1 MLIVH
6 VCGGLGNQ
14 LFQYAFYL
22 FLKKNNDEVFLDI
35 SEFEKNKFHFGFE
48 LSKVFNVDYELIN
61 EKDIKDHVMNNNV
74 ICKIIKKLINNTVVG
89 AIDYYGN
96 DDISLVKCE
105 KILENVYFKGF
116 WQDKYYIE
124 EVKNEIYR
132 NVIYNSFELSE
143 KNKQLLS
150 VMKEKDCTS
159 IHIRRGDYLHHS
171 NFQGICTEKYYTNA
185 IDYIDKNTNN
195 ALFIVF
201 SDDISW
207 CKKTLQKLNDRVVYV
222 DWNEGENSYL
232 DMYLMSNC
240 NNNII
245 ANSTFSWWGAF
256 LNQNKS
262 KVVVC
267 PSKWNNVSNKN
278 RLMMDGWIGI

>member
-22 FLKKNNDEVFLDI
+22 FLKKNNDKVFLDI

-132 NVIYNSFELSE
+132 DVIYNSFELSE

-150 VMKEKDCTS
+150 VMKEKECTS
-159 IHIRRGDYLHHS
+159 IHIRRGDYLHHP

-195 ALFIVF
+195 ELFIVF

-207 CKKTLQKLNDRVVYV
+207 CKNSLQKLKNRVVYV
-222 DWNEGENSYL
+222 DWNEGEDSFM

-240 NNNII
+240 DNNII

>member
-132 NVIYNSFELSE
+132 NVIYNSFVLSE

-207 CKKTLQKLNDRVVYV
+207 CKKTLQKLNNRVVYV

>member
-207 CKKTLQKLNDRVVYV
+207 CKKTLQKLNNRVVYV

>member
-1 MLIVH
+1 M
-6 VCGGLGNQ
+6 
-14 LFQYAFYL
+14 
-22 FLKKNNDEVFLDI
+22 
-35 SEFEKNKFHFGFE
+35 
-48 LSKVFNVDYELIN
+48 FNVDYELIN

-207 CKKTLQKLNDRVVYV
+207 CKKTLQKLNNRVVYV